1 MTRRESSASRET
13 APAGQL
19 VGDATRDLSALVRD
33 EVELERTRDHLA
45 ETVDALGHK
54 LDVPARSRARLAQ
67 VDRRQAALA
76 RAGVLL
82 VVALMVWRRRR

>member
-1 MTRRESSASRET
+1 MNDVTTPAPDEGGEQSR
-13 APAGQL
+13 
-19 VGDATRDLSALVRD
+19 SRD
-33 EVELERTRDHLA
+33 EIEADLERTRDHLA

-76 RAGVLL
+76 GAGVLL